1 MKKTKLHPSHFRTLH
16 LSMLCSLLFF
26 SCAGKVEKKASLQK
40 YKTEK
45 LKIHEYSI
53 STRAEN
59 LPEFRV
65 DVHDKEY
72 QGNQISGVVR
82 TVFQDKKENYWFG
95 SQNGLCRKDQNGLVY
110 FDLKDA
116 NGQSVTV
123 HVILED
129 HIGNIWIGFGGGI
142 AKYDGAYFTVFHQKD
157 ILTSSGLWSMTI
169 DKKGTLWIGTTN
181 GVFTFD
187 GEALIPF
194 EIPESKIDPTKG
206 VSTTKMVHSI
216 MEDSKGNM
224 WFATNGGAYV
234 FDGKKLKN
242 ISKKDGLLSDFVHQ
256 IIEDSKGNYWFST
269 SQGLFEY
276 DGRSLINRSEN
287 LYKTDEG
294 VSCILEDKNGAI
306 WFTANRRHIYSYK
319 DKKITKI
326 HIEVGDMNPLPFQIY
341 QDQQDRL
348 WFVGFKGAYRL
359 EKDSF
364 VNVTRNGPW

>member
-26 SCAGKVEKKASLQK
+26 SCAGKVEKNVASLK

-45 LKIHEYSI
+45 SRIHEDSI
-53 STRAEN
+53 SMRAET

-65 DVHDKEY
+65 SPHDKKF

-82 TVFQDKKENYWFG
+82 TVFQDKKRNYWFG
-95 SQNGLCRKDQNGLVY
+95 TQNGLCRKDQNGLVY
-110 FDLKDA
+110 FDLKDS

-123 HVILED
+123 HVIRED

-169 DKKGTLWIGTTN
+169 DTNDTLWIGTTS
-181 GVFTFD
+181 GVFTFN
-187 GEALIPF
+187 GEELIPF
-194 EIPESKIDPTKG
+194 DIPEGKVDPTKG
-206 VSTTKMVHSI
+206 VSTTKMVNSI
-216 MEDSKGNM
+216 MEDSKGKM
-224 WFATNGGAYV
+224 WFGTNGGAY
-234 FDGKKLKN
+234 FYDGKTLNN
-242 ISKKDGLLSDFVHQ
+242 ISKKDGLLSDFVHH
-256 IIEDSKGNYWFST
+256 IMEDSKGNYWIST
-269 SQGLFEY
+269 SEGLFEY
-276 DGRSLINRSEN
+276 DGSSLINKSES

-294 VSCILEDKNGAI
+294 IGCILEDKNGTI
-306 WFTANRRHIYSYK
+306 WFTANRRDIYSYK
-319 DKKITKI
+319 DKKFTKI
-326 HIEVGDMNPLPFQIY
+326 RVETGDYSPMPFQIY

>member
-16 LSMLCSLLFF
+16 LSMLCSLLFC
-26 SCAGKVEKKASLQK
+26 SCAGKVEKNVASLK

-45 LKIHEYSI
+45 SRIHEDSI
-53 STRAEN
+53 SLGAEN
-59 LPEFRV
+59 LPEFKV
-65 DVHDKEY
+65 DPHDKEF

-82 TVFQDKKENYWFG
+82 TVFQDKKGNYWFG
-95 SQNGLCRKDQNGLVY
+95 TQNGVCRKDQRGLVY
-110 FDLKDA
+110 FDLKDS

-123 HVILED
+123 HVITED
-129 HIGNIWIGFGGGI
+129 KVGNIWIGFGGGI
-142 AKYDGAYFTVFHQKD
+142 AKYDGVYFTVFHQKD
-157 ILTSSGLWSMTI
+157 ILTSSGLWSMII
-169 DKKGTLWIGTTN
+169 DTKGTLWIGTTN

-194 EIPESKIDPTKG
+194 EIPEGKIDPTKG

-216 MEDSKGNM
+216 IEDSNGKM
-224 WFATNGGAYV
+224 WFGTNGGAYIY
-234 FDGKKLKN
+234 DGKTLKN

-276 DGRSLINRSEN
+276 DGRSLINRSKS

-294 VSCILEDKNGAI
+294 VGCILEDKKGTI
-306 WFTANRRHIYSYK
+306 WFTANRRDIYSYK
-319 DKKITKI
+319 DKKFTKI
-326 HIEVGDMNPLPFQIY
+326 YIEVENMGPLPFQIY